1 MFAFKGF
8 CHLRGCC
15 KGLAYIPDGLRWIIV
30 FSLLRRLNTHYRNS
44 RKILVGRQLSW
55 VTSIVS
61 RCSTDQWFMIL
72 IFLLQHPVM
81 KLLKN
86 SIFITEL
93 WWQHDT
99 SLRRHPQWFVFRNKN
114 ETDLFSML
122 TQWAKTKKKKSRAF
136 SAHVN
141 LSLWHSYANID
152 MGQSKTLSEVEVAAR
167 AFV

>member
-1 MFAFKGF
+1 MHKWQVHVYMYIWEGRRRSRIFRVRNMFAFKGF

-15 KGLAYIPDGLRWIIV
+15 KVLAYIPDGLRWKII

-44 RKILVGRQLSW
+44 RQILVGRQLSW

-81 KLLKN
+81 KLLWN

-99 SLRRHPQWFVFRNKN
+99 SLRRHPQWFVCRNKKWN
-114 ETDLFSML
+114 GPLFNVDAMD
-122 TQWAKTKKKKSRAF
+122 Q
-136 SAHVN
+136 N
-141 LSLWHSYANID
+141 
-152 MGQSKTLSEVEVAAR
+152 Q
-167 AFV
+167 